1 MRSDLYLLVI
11 GSSVKIIYVLVF
23 GVLAITTNM
32 ANANRQL
39 AVRNG
44 CMGCHADTEYDAP
57 TWPELAA
64 QYHKYQGQT
73 DAASIQGNKLR
84 QGKLFKNIK
93 AHHKLSPTN
102 ATDLMQWIIDG
113 AN

>member
-1 MRSDLYLLVI
+1 MMSNLNILMI
-11 GSSVKIIYVLVF
+11 GLSMKNIYALAFSVLI
-23 GVLAITTNM
+23 LAANT

-44 CMGCHADTEYDAP
+44 CMGCHANTEYDAP

-64 QYHKYQGQT
+64 KYQKYRGQP
-73 DAASIQGNKLR
+73 DAASIQGDKLR

-93 AHHKLSPTN
+93 AHRKLTPTN